1 MGQAQYSVAESSNT
15 LLVFITLN
23 AITSEDVA
31 VGINVSDI
39 STNGNVNIILM

>member
-15 LLVFITLN
+15 LLVFITLS

-39 STNGNVNIILM
+39 STNGNVNVILM